1 MPGKTCLPRKVFPV
15 YHEGSVWMRQAV
27 ADILAGVVNH
37 YWPPDRCPDT
47 HLGGLVMELSRPD
60 RLRCT
65 PCHLAAATT
74 ECSRCQ
80 QGAVVTAFMNLTDD
94 TWLAI
99 NFCPGCARLEMLR

>member
-47 HLGGLVMELSRPD
+47 HLGGLVMELSRP
-60 RLRCT
+60 
-65 PCHLAAATT
+65 
-74 ECSRCQ
+74 
-80 QGAVVTAFMNLTDD
+80 
-94 TWLAI
+94 
-99 NFCPGCARLEMLR
+99 EMLLIRPDAHSRGVTNGPMPMGRFDTREGV